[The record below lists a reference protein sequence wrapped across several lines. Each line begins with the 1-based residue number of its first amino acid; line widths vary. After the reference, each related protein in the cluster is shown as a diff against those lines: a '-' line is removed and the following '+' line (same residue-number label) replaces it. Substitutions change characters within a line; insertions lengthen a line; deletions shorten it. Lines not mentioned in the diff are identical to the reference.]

1 MKYKNIEYTS
11 INLTKPVSVFSV
23 QCPHLGGGDPGLA
36 APDGP
41 RQDGARLVV
50 AGEDLGHAAVAHP
63 AHRAC

>member
-1 MKYKNIEYTS
+1 MKYKNIEYKS
-11 INLTKPVSVFSV
+11 INLTKPV
-23 QCPHLGGGDPGLA
+23 QCAHLGRGDPGLA

-63 AHRAC
+63 AHQAC

>member
-11 INLTKPVSVFSV
+11 INLAKPVCSVY
-23 QCPHLGGGDPGLA
+23 LGGGDPGLA